1 MWFSKKGGSGMKTI
15 QELLEWLGDIKIS
28 AMKRENETYSETLEN
43 YNQIVAIL
51 TKEQE
56 NE

>member
-1 MWFSKKGGSGMKTI
+1 MFQAKKGGSGMKTI
-15 QELLEWLGDIKIS
+15 QELIEWLGDIKIS
-28 AMKRENETYSETLEN
+28 AMKREDETYSETLEN

>member
-1 MWFSKKGGSGMKTI
+1 MWVFKKGGSGMKTI
-15 QELLEWLGDIKIS
+15 QELIEWLGDIKIS
-28 AMKRENETYSETLEN
+28 AMKREDETYSETLEN